1 MKKMTIAKL
10 AALMAVMTTGVTH
23 AAVSDV
29 NAQSVDVTFTDS
41 AVLYHTLKQNGPF
54 ATGSADALAHP
65 IVATGTVTSTSL
77 SPIAI
82 QWGNSG
88 SEACLTGET
97 TSCTIKND
105 QGASPMTFKLEQL
118 GGVELPIAGLA
129 DDGWYG
135 KGLGQLNYNIKL
147 ESGAMAS
154 GSYRLTVS
162 AASYSA

>member
-10 AALMAVMTTGVTH
+10 AALMAVLTTGAAQ
-23 AAVSDV
+23 AAVSDL

-65 IVATGTVTSTSL
+65 IVAIGAVTSSSA

-82 QWGNSG
+82 QWGNTG
-88 SEACLTGET
+88 SEACQAGET
-97 TSCTIKND
+97 TTCTIKNE
-105 QGASPMTFKLEQL
+105 QGQNAMVFKLEQQ
-118 GGVELPIAGLA
+118 GGAELPTAGVT

-135 KGLGQLNYNIKL
+135 RATGQLNYNIKL
-147 ESGAMAS
+147 DSGTMAS